1 MEKEELRT
9 LTSRWRDHATMFRRF
24 DDNGAAEAFESCAN
38 ELEAAVSVWS
48 TTPLTL
54 EQAAEE
60 SGYSRESLGR
70 LVRDGRIRNAGHTGS
85 PRIQRGDLPRK
96 PGRTC
101 QRQEL
106 DSRQQIAAAVANSG
120 KGARDG

>member
-1 MEKEELRT
+1 
-9 LTSRWRDHATMFRRF
+9 MFRRF

-54 EQAAEE
+54 ERAAEE

-70 LVRDGRIRNAGHTGS
+70 LVRDGRIRNAGRTGS

-101 QRQEL
+101 QPQEL
-106 DSRQQIAAAVANSG
+106 VSRQQIAAAVANSG